1 MKLKKYN
8 RQARSAFTLIEIMVA
23 TVVMLILVGLVVE
36 ITFNVLNAWNR
47 ASGKLA
53 ANAEARIAMDLLTQ
67 DLQTAVLR
75 NNGQQWL
82 RVEGPIDPNGNF
94 NNQTVSLKL
103 FSPALDRPKLDA
115 NGNEIPGDICAIG
128 YRLAYKESYSGGN
141 QSGPK
146 TFALYRSIV
155 DPRTTF
161 DSLLGNP
168 YQLEL
173 IGDSWADSS
182 IIDEANY
189 LVSNIVEFK
198 IFVYSDDNK
207 YSDDG
212 ERLALNDREGD
223 QADLKIDKD
232 SKVIFGGTGG
242 NATDLLYAEIILTVV
257 SDNGLELLR
266 LLDEGRSG
274 TGYSGPYDVV
284 REYGE
289 QFNRRVY
296 FPSKSF

>member
-1 MKLKKYN
+1 MKLKKSN

-53 ANAEARIAMDLLTQ
+53 ANAEARIAMDFLTQ

-82 RVEGPIDPNGNF
+82 RVEGPIDPNGNY
-94 NNQTVSLKL
+94 NDQTVSLKL
-103 FSPALDRPKLDA
+103 FSPALDRPKQDA
-115 NGNEIPGDICAIG
+115 KGNEIYGDICAIG
-128 YRLAYKESYSGGN
+128 YRLAYKESYSSDN
-141 QSGPK
+141 KSGPK

-168 YQLEL
+168 YQQEL
-173 IGDSWADSS
+173 IGGSWADSS

-198 IFVYSDDNK
+198 IFVYSDDET
-207 YSDDG
+207 YSDEG
-212 ERLALNDREGD
+212 RRLALNDREDD
-223 QADLKIDKD
+223 QADLKIDNN
-232 SKVIFGGTGG
+232 SKVIFGGKGD
-242 NATDLLYAEIILTVV
+242 AIDLLYADIILTVV
-257 SDNGLELLR
+257 SDDGLELLR

-274 TGYSGPYDVV
+274 TGYSSPYDVV

-296 FPSKSF
+296 FPSQSF

>member
-1 MKLKKYN
+1 MKRKRYY

-23 TVVMLILVGLVVE
+23 TVVMVILVGLVVQ
-36 ITFNVLNAWNR
+36 ITSNVLNAWNR

-53 ANAEARIAMDLLTQ
+53 ANEEARIAMDLLTQ
-67 DLQTAVLR
+67 DLQTAVFR

-82 RVEGPIDPNGNF
+82 RVEGPIDPNGIY

-115 NGNEIPGDICAIG
+115 NGNRIPGDICAIG
-128 YRLAYKESYSGGN
+128 YRLAYKESFSSN
-141 QSGPK
+141 TKSGPN
-146 TFALYRSIV
+146 TYALYRSII

-161 DSLLGNP
+161 ESLLGNP
-168 YQLEL
+168 NQLEL
-173 IGDSWADSS
+173 IGDSWADPS

-198 IFVYSDDNK
+198 IFVYADDDL
-207 YSDDG
+207 YSNDG
-212 ERLALNDREGD
+212 RKLALNDRGGD
-223 QADLKIDKD
+223 RADLKIDD
-232 SKVIFGGTGG
+232 NSEVIFGGNGG
-242 NATDLLYAEIILTVV
+242 NAIDLLYAEIILTVV

-274 TGYSGPYDVV
+274 TGYSSPYDVV
-284 REYGE
+284 REHGE

-296 FPSKSF
+296 FPSQSF

>member
-1 MKLKKYN
+1 MKLKRDN
-8 RQARSAFTLIEIMVA
+8 QQARSAFTLIEIMVA
-23 TVVMLILVGLVVE
+23 TVVMLILVGLVVQ
-36 ITFNVLNAWNR
+36 ITSSVLNAWNR

-67 DLQTAVLR
+67 DLQTAVFR

-82 RVEGPIDPNGNF
+82 RVEGPIDPNGNY

-103 FSPALDRPKLDA
+103 FSPALDRPKLDSD
-115 NGNEIPGDICAIG
+115 GKEIPGDICAIG
-128 YRLAYKESYSGGN
+128 YRLAYKESYSRDT

-173 IGDSWADSS
+173 IGDSWADSL

-198 IFVYSDDNK
+198 IFVYSDDDV
-207 YSDDG
+207 YADDG
-212 ERLALNDREGD
+212 RKLALNDSEDD
-223 QADLKIDKD
+223 QADSKIDGN

-242 NATDLLYAEIILTVV
+242 NATDLLYAEIVLTVV

-274 TGYSGPYDVV
+274 TGYSSPNDVV
-284 REYGE
+284 REHGK

-296 FPSKSF
+296 FPSQSF

>member
-1 MKLKKYN
+1 MKRKRYY
-8 RQARSAFTLIEIMVA
+8 RQARGAFTLIEIMVA
-23 TVVMLILVGLVVE
+23 TVVMLILVGLVVQ
-36 ITFNVLNAWNR
+36 ITSNVLNVWNR

-67 DLQTAVLR
+67 DLQTAVFR

-82 RVEGPIDPNGNF
+82 RVKGPIDPNGNY

-103 FSPALDRPKLDA
+103 FSPALDRPMLDSD
-115 NGNEIPGDICAIG
+115 GYEIPGDICAIG
-128 YRLAYKESYSGGN
+128 YRLAYKESYS
-141 QSGPK
+141 SDTHSVPK

-161 DSLLGNP
+161 DLLLGDPN
-168 YQLEL
+168 QQEL
-173 IGDSWADSS
+173 AGGLWADDS

-198 IFVYSDDNK
+198 IFVYSDDGSK
-207 YSDDG
+207 
-212 ERLALNDREGD
+212 LALNDREDD
-223 QADLKIDKD
+223 QADSKIDRD
-232 SKVIFGGTGG
+232 SDVIFGGTGG
-242 NATDLLYAEIILTVV
+242 NATDLLYAEIVLTVV

-274 TGYSGPYDVV
+274 TGYLSPYDVV
-284 REYGE
+284 REHGK

-296 FPSKSF
+296 FPSQSF